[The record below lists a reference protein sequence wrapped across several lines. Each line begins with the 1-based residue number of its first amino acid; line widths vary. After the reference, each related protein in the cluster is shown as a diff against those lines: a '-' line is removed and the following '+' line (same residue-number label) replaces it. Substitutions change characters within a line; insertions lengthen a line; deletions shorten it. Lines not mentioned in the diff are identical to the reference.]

1 MKLNFKQ
8 PKYVLPLLVLPFLCL
23 FFYVYRGSA
32 AKKTPLTKQ
41 QAGLNGSVGDVSSTV
56 RKENLQDKLDAFRN
70 TYKETDGNTAV
81 NVIPK
86 EQSTNVNFKD
96 NYSVAEK
103 KKLDSIDKAMKLK
116 YGDRQNTPNK
126 SVSDRT
132 YVNAINRMNRKP
144 KQAATVTETPD
155 DPMEVFKKQMAYM
168 DSLGKMNDPAYKTEK
183 QKELAEAKR
192 KKLEANQKVLSVG
205 KADAAAEG
213 FNTVTP
219 DKDKSFIKAVIDENV
234 TGYAGSRLRLRLLD
248 DIVAGDVLVPKD
260 TYIYALIS
268 GFSEQR
274 VTLSIKS
281 ILSGG
286 KILPVKLDVYDLDG
300 LPGLYV
306 PASAFRDFTK
316 DLGGSSVQGVTIDG
330 SSSGGSQFIMSSVD
344 KLFQSTSSAVA
355 DLIRK
360 NKARMKYNSCI
371 YIIDTDALQNA
382 QKNY

>member
-8 PKYVLPLLVLPFLCL
+8 PKYVLPVLVLPFLCL

-32 AKKTPLTKQ
+32 VKKTPSTKQ
-41 QAGLNGSVGDVSSTV
+41 QAGLNDAVGDVSSTV

-86 EQSTNVNFKD
+86 EQSTNAAFKD
-96 NYSVAEK
+96 NYSQAEK
-103 KKLDSIDKAMKLK
+103 KKLDSIDKAMKVK
-116 YGDRQNTPNK
+116 YGDQRNLTTKSLNDQN
-126 SVSDRT
+126 
-132 YVNAINRMNRKP
+132 YIAAINRMSRRP
-144 KQAATVTETPD
+144 KQTATVSDKPD
-155 DPMEVFKKQMAYM
+155 DPMETFKRQMAYM
-168 DSLGKMNDPAYKTEK
+168 DSLGKMNDPAYKAEK
-183 QKELAEAKR
+183 QKELAEAK
-192 KKLEANQKVLSVG
+192 QKQAVADQKFLSVG
-205 KADAAAEG
+205 KADAGAEG
-213 FNTVTP
+213 FNTIMP
-219 DKDKSFIKAVIDENV
+219 DKDRSFIKAVIDENV

-274 VTLSIKS
+274 VTLSIKT

-286 KILPVKLDVYDLDG
+286 RILPVKLEVYDLDG

-316 DLGGSSVQGVTIDG
+316 DLGTNSIQGVDIG
-330 SSSGGSQFIMSSVD
+330 SGTTSFVMSTAS
-344 KLFQSTSSAVA
+344 KMFESTSSAIA
-355 DLIRK
+355 DIIRK
-360 NKARMKYNSCI
+360 NKARMKYNSYI
-371 YIIDTDALQNA
+371 YIIDTEALQNA
-382 QKNY
+382 QKSY

>member
-1 MKLNFKQ
+1 MNLNLKQ

-23 FFYVYRGSA
+23 FFYVYQGST
-32 AKKTPLTKQ
+32 AKKTPLAKQ
-41 QAGLNGSVGDVSSTV
+41 QAGLNGAVGDVSSTV

-86 EQSTNVNFKD
+86 EQSANAAFKD
-96 NYSVAEK
+96 NYSSAEK

-116 YGDRQNTPNK
+116 YGEQQKVPDKPGTDQ
-126 SVSDRT
+126 SYVS
-132 YVNAINRMNRKP
+132 AINRMTRKP
-144 KQAATVTETPD
+144 KQVVPNVEKSN
-155 DPMEVFKKQMAYM
+155 DPMETFKQQMAYM
-168 DSLGKMNDPAYKTEK
+168 DSLGKMNDPVYKAEK
-183 QKELAEAKR
+183 QKESAQE
-192 KKLEANQKVLSVG
+192 KKQQLEANQKVLSVG
-205 KADAAAEG
+205 KADGTAEG
-213 FNTVTP
+213 FNTVMP
-219 DKDKSFIKAVIDENV
+219 DKDRSFIKAVIDENA

-274 VTLSIKS
+274 VTLSVKS
-281 ILSGG
+281 ILFGG
-286 KILPVKLDVYDLDG
+286 KILPVKLEIYDLDG

-316 DLGGSSVQGVTIDG
+316 DAGTNMMQGVNMDN
-330 SSSGGSQFIMSSVD
+330 SGTSFLMSSAG
-344 KLFQSTSSAVA
+344 KLFESTSSAIA
-355 DLIRK
+355 GIIRK
-360 NKARMKYNSCI
+360 NKARMKYNSYI

-382 QKNY
+382 QKSY